1 MSSAVSEPFAN
12 SDASYK
18 SRTRHAAKPAGKHPA
33 HHAFSRFVLDIWR
46 FHGMGVPVKTH
57 TPQSQCPTDLDE
69 EGWRPSLSYR
79 YRRYALS
86 RMEPRMNANSRE
98 GSGSEILILA
108 SIGDGME
115 SFSNRRWANRKV

>member
-1 MSSAVSEPFAN
+1 MLRSQPGNIPRITLF
-12 SDASYK
+12 
-18 SRTRHAAKPAGKHPA
+18 P
-33 HHAFSRFVLDIWR
+33 RFVLDILR
-46 FHGMGVPVKTH
+46 FHGMGVPVNTH
-57 TPQSQCPTDLDE
+57 TPQSQSRTDLDE

-86 RMEPRMNANSRE
+86 RTEPRMNANSRE